1 MKGDSSAPLCSVPT
15 MTTYS
20 VGDVTRMV
28 TAAIAGAFPEEIWVQ
43 GEIRDLNRAPS
54 GHVYFSLTDP
64 DSEETPAPMLPV
76 TLFASE
82 KYAVNRVL
90 QRSGAVRMTDG
101 VAVRI
106 RGQIGHYAARGI
118 VQLRMTWID
127 TEYTLGKL
135 AAERERVIRSLN
147 ERGLLEKNRA
157 LPMPLVPLR
166 VGLVT
171 SAGSAAD
178 ADFTHELNS
187 SGFAW
192 ELARADARVQGVDA
206 VRDVVGAIARL
217 QAAGTDVIAIVRGGG
232 AQTDLAAFDSEEIA
246 VAIAGC
252 RVPVLTGIG
261 HEIDLSI
268 ADLVARSY
276 KTPTACAAALVA
288 RVAEFLARLDHLAV
302 ATRRVA
308 AGRLQAATATV
319 DHATARLRRAGRG
332 AQRRAGLQLAAIE
345 RDTVRAGRS
354 LLRRREDLIAA
365 VGMRVH
371 RAGTVQVDSAAASLD
386 RMASVIGAAAV
397 RSIDVTRVHVEDL
410 ERRMELLDP
419 QRLLAR
425 GWSITRTAGGDLVTT
440 PAAAGSGTVLRTT
453 VAGGDITSVVTE
465 ETDDGR

>member
-1 MKGDSSAPLCSVPT
+1 
-15 MTTYS
+15 MTTYT
-20 VGDVTRMV
+20 VGGVTRMV
-28 TAAIAGAFPEEIWVQ
+28 AAAIAAAFPDEIWVQ

-82 KYAVNRVL
+82 KHAVNRVL

-127 TEYTLGKL
+127 TDYTLGKL
-135 AAERERVIRSLN
+135 AAERERVIRSLD

-178 ADFTHELNS
+178 ADFTHELDA

-192 ELARADARVQGVDA
+192 ELSRADARVQGVDA
-206 VRDVVGAIARL
+206 VRDVVDAIARL
-217 QAAGTDVIAIVRGGG
+217 EAAGTEVIAIIRGGG
-232 AQTDLAAFDSEEIA
+232 AQTDLAAFDAEEIA
-246 VAIAGC
+246 VAIAEC
-252 RVPVLTGIG
+252 AVPVLTGIG

-319 DHATARLRRAGRG
+319 DYATARLRRSGHS
-332 AQRRAGLQLAAIE
+332 AQIRAEMQLAVIE
-345 RDTVRAGRS
+345 RNTVRAGRS
-354 LLRRREDLIAA
+354 LLRRREDEVAA
-365 VGMRVH
+365 IGRRVH
-371 RAGTVQVDSAAASLD
+371 RAGTVRIDSAIASVD
-386 RMASVIGAAAV
+386 RMASVIGATSQ
-397 RSIDVTRVHVEDL
+397 RSIDATRAHIVDL

-425 GWSITRTAGGDLVTT
+425 GWSITRTAVGDLVTT
-440 PAAAGSGTVLRTT
+440 PAAVGSGTVLRTT
-453 VAGGDITSVVTE
+453 VADGDITSVVTE
-465 ETDDGR
+465 ETDNGR